1 MKSGLCGKGRL
12 FLIWTLIFT
21 LAFPTPLFSGTLSS
35 GDHNE
40 FVLRRLNS
48 PERAAATA
56 EMHEKYAKQ
65 QAEQAASE
73 KEEKKAVKTKP
84 SAPPSGSSVAGS
96 GASGTA
102 EMQGRTSASAAN
114 AAPRSATEVLFN
126 QGASLVGLPGL
137 APRQGAD
144 GSRDEGMGFH
154 QDGTVRKAADSDDR
168 HRAPAYMRAG
178 AGVPDTTAPGLYDD
192 AARLEELSSS
202 GGRVSGQSSREFN
215 NLDPNEVLLNRGLNY
230 GSGILNSWGE
240 SVLSGLVDGGR
251 ARLNYRLDSD
261 GDVGGEGDALL
272 PWYDGTC
279 TTVFTQIGA
288 RSMTDDEKTRWIGN
302 FGLGQRWF
310 PFASGELGAPD
321 YDAGTLMFGYNAF
334 FDYDFTR
341 SHQRGGVGAELQY
354 DWLRLSSNYYF
365 PLSGWRGSYDFDSSL
380 VEERP
385 AEGWDAR
392 IKAYL
397 PFYRNVAL
405 TGSYSRWYG
414 DNVGV
419 YGASDLEKNPRV
431 WSYGI
436 EYTPI
441 PLISGFLRQKS
452 TEHGRTDTE
461 FGLTF
466 NYHFGMSLEEQTS
479 PSKVAELRSVGGS
492 RHEFV
497 DRENKIILEYRAKN
511 AFRIEYVG
519 KAGTNRFDFRLVNG
533 FDRTVSGQTVHAGI
547 TDATFPNGTDFA
559 TFVTDHN
566 GKFTLVLDTVMA
578 TPVPATL
585 QAGETT
591 GNFNLDAELTELNLK
606 ASPDTLTQHKSQSV
620 TFTITRKDGSP
631 MSGASVVFNAHA
643 GFSKPGG
650 TYTTDGSGK
659 FTVPD
664 LTAVLS
670 GQQPLSVMVN
680 GKTTAKATFSVTAA
694 TYVLTA
700 DTDTLAQHEPT
711 DVTFTLTRNGETVPG
726 LSVLFTKGEGFA
738 SLPADAQTTDASGQF
753 KVPGLKAIRSGAQTV
768 EVSVDNDG
776 AASKAFTVTA
786 ATYDLNTSDTLQQ
799 WEAAKTVTF
808 TLKRNSKNL
817 ADAPVAYAVSGLGGP
832 DVTGSTTTDGNGAF
846 RINNVATTLSS
857 DASVSVTVDGQN
869 LPPETLKV
877 TAATYSLSTTDTL
890 QQREPAKSVTFT
902 LKTGKSTPVSG
913 ASVTYT
919 ISNLGGADI
928 TGSATTNGNGE
939 FTVNNVATTLSSDA
953 SASVTVDGK
962 TVNTTVSV
970 TSASYTL
977 STSDTL
983 QQWEAAKT
991 VAFTLRTKNNTPVSG
1006 ASVTY
1011 TISKLGGA
1019 DLTGSATTNGNGE
1032 FTVDGVATILGTAA
1046 DASVTVDGKTVNT
1059 TISVTSASYTLS
1071 TSDPLQQWEPART
1084 VTFTL
1089 KTGKSTPVSG
1099 ASVTYTISN
1108 LGGADITGSATTNG
1122 NGEFTVNNVATTLSS
1137 DASASVTV
1145 DGKTVNTTVSV
1156 TSASYTLSTSDTLQ
1170 QWEAAKT
1177 VAFTL
1182 RTKNNTPVSG
1192 ASVTYTI
1199 SKLGGADLTGSAT
1212 TNSNGEFT
1220 VDGVA
1225 TILST
1230 AADASVTVDGKTAN
1244 TTIGIMS
1251 ASYTLSTS
1259 DTLHQW
1265 EAAKPVTFTL
1275 RTKNNTPVSGASVS
1289 YVISKL
1295 GGADLT
1301 GTATTNGSG
1310 EFTVN
1315 NVATSL
1321 SSDANVNVTVD
1332 GKIVPGTLKVTAATY
1347 NLSTTDTL
1355 QQWEPAKAVTFTLRT
1370 GNNTPVS
1377 GASVS
1382 YTISKLSGAD
1392 LTGSATTNVNG
1403 EFTVNNVATT
1413 LNSDA
1418 SVSVT
1423 VDGKAVPGTLT
1434 VTAAT
1439 YDLSVSPQTLIQ
1451 HVGTD
1456 VTFTIKR
1463 NNKTVAGLAAT
1474 FAANADLGLNGTT
1487 RNTDGNGQITL
1498 KLTPKATGTKTVQV
1512 TVDGQPL
1519 PASLQVE
1526 APNYTL
1532 ETSDS
1537 LSQHDPGDVTF
1548 TVKRNGQLVSGLS
1561 VVFTANADLGLT
1573 AVTQSTNGNGQV
1585 TVAGLKSATA
1595 GQKKVEVTV
1604 DNLGKADTTLTVTPA
1619 TYKLVPSIT
1628 SLTQYEPENVT
1639 FTLTTAKG
1647 TIVPNMNVSFTSSAN
1662 SNFTG
1667 LPAAASTNGSG
1678 QIPVNP
1684 LTSTHYESSQTVTAT
1699 VDGKNAT
1706 AQFTVTEATFLLTAT
1721 PATMVQYEKE
1731 STTFTLTTS
1740 KGTKVPGLNVTFPAN
1755 AAFANTDGTHIPD
1768 TNGAF
1773 TLSDLI
1779 ATASGEQTIAVAV
1792 NGRGNTT
1799 TKFKVAKLTFDIT
1812 SVTNGGDFVSGGTS
1826 TASLTGQLK
1835 ADGTPYTPRA
1845 QAEVV
1850 WSVTAAD
1857 NSSNKAVMD
1866 THKTRKTGL
1875 AWGTSGPGDKAGEE
1889 LITTVE
1895 APISGTSPIT
1905 VNLTDVMGERTVTI
1919 QAKVNINGYTVM
1931 QDQNASFG
1939 KGPLSV
1945 FAGPPKGNM
1954 DWTSAISACGGTV
1967 DLNIDGYQRATN
1979 LPLDRQLRAV
1989 ADGTGNS
1996 AYLAAGWPDNNS
2008 GYGYFS
2014 YWTGSLF
2021 HSSQVIQVVSLH
2033 GGNSGDLSS
2042 IRNDFLAVCLPPS
2055 SR

>member
-1 MKSGLCGKGRL
+1 M
-12 FLIWTLIFT
+12 
-21 LAFPTPLFSGTLSS
+21 
-35 GDHNE
+35 
-40 FVLRRLNS
+40 
-48 PERAAATA
+48 
-56 EMHEKYAKQ
+56 
-65 QAEQAASE
+65 
-73 KEEKKAVKTKP
+73 
-84 SAPPSGSSVAGS
+84 
-96 GASGTA
+96 
-102 EMQGRTSASAAN
+102 
-114 AAPRSATEVLFN
+114 
-126 QGASLVGLPGL
+126 
-137 APRQGAD
+137 
-144 GSRDEGMGFH
+144 
-154 QDGTVRKAADSDDR
+154 
-168 HRAPAYMRAG
+168 
-178 AGVPDTTAPGLYDD
+178 
-192 AARLEELSSS
+192 
-202 GGRVSGQSSREFN
+202 
-215 NLDPNEVLLNRGLNY
+215 
-230 GSGILNSWGE
+230 
-240 SVLSGLVDGGR
+240 
-251 ARLNYRLDSD
+251 
-261 GDVGGEGDALL
+261 
-272 PWYDGTC
+272 
-279 TTVFTQIGA
+279 
-288 RSMTDDEKTRWIGN
+288 
-302 FGLGQRWF
+302 
-310 PFASGELGAPD
+310 
-321 YDAGTLMFGYNAF
+321 
-334 FDYDFTR
+334 
-341 SHQRGGVGAELQY
+341 
-354 DWLRLSSNYYF
+354 
-365 PLSGWRGSYDFDSSL
+365 
-380 VEERP
+380 
-385 AEGWDAR
+385 
-392 IKAYL
+392 
-397 PFYRNVAL
+397 
-405 TGSYSRWYG
+405 
-414 DNVGV
+414 
-419 YGASDLEKNPRV
+419 
-431 WSYGI
+431 
-436 EYTPI
+436 
-441 PLISGFLRQKS
+441 
-452 TEHGRTDTE
+452 
-461 FGLTF
+461 
-466 NYHFGMSLEEQTS
+466 
-479 PSKVAELRSVGGS
+479 
-492 RHEFV
+492 
-497 DRENKIILEYRAKN
+497 
-511 AFRIEYVG
+511 
-519 KAGTNRFDFRLVNG
+519 
-533 FDRTVSGQTVHAGI
+533 
-547 TDATFPNGTDFA
+547 
-559 TFVTDHN
+559 
-566 GKFTLVLDTVMA
+566 
-578 TPVPATL
+578 
-585 QAGETT
+585 
-591 GNFNLDAELTELNLK
+591 
-606 ASPDTLTQHKSQSV
+606 
-620 TFTITRKDGSP
+620 
-631 MSGASVVFNAHA
+631 
-643 GFSKPGG
+643 
-650 TYTTDGSGK
+650 
-659 FTVPD
+659 
-664 LTAVLS
+664 
-670 GQQPLSVMVN
+670 
-680 GKTTAKATFSVTAA
+680 
-694 TYVLTA
+694 
-700 DTDTLAQHEPT
+700 
-711 DVTFTLTRNGETVPG
+711 
-726 LSVLFTKGEGFA
+726 
-738 SLPADAQTTDASGQF
+738 
-753 KVPGLKAIRSGAQTV
+753 
-768 EVSVDNDG
+768 DNDG
-776 AASKAFTVTA
+776 AASKALTVTA

-902 LKTGKSTPVSG
+902 LKTGKS
-913 ASVTYT
+913 
-919 ISNLGGADI
+919 
-928 TGSATTNGNGE
+928 
-939 FTVNNVATTLSSDA
+939 
-953 SASVTVDGK
+953 
-962 TVNTTVSV
+962 
-970 TSASYTL
+970 
-977 STSDTL
+977 
-983 QQWEAAKT
+983 
-991 VAFTLRTKNNTPVSG
+991 TPVSG